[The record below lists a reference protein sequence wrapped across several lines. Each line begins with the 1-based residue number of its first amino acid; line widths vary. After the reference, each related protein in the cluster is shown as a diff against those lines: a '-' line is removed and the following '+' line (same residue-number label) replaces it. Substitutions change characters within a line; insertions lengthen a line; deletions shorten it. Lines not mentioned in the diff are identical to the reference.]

1 MQEKRTK
8 TEKTTQP
15 PAKNI
20 NSEGISMGE
29 STKNEARASYPTLDA
44 VMS

>member
-15 PAKNI
+15 PAKI

-29 STKNEARASYPTLDA
+29 STKNEARASYPTLDVVVA
-44 VMS
+44 